1 MRGQVAAGDFANGPH
16 AESTESAESL
26 QPHFVGEEQIRRMS
40 DHGNYTRARAR
51 AVKTFR
57 TFRTFRSTVR
67 LTKRRKLRAGA
78 SAATSALL
86 GATTEGESR
95 DQQTHHLEESVEKYR
110 IVSGN

>member
-57 TFRTFRSTVR
+57 TFRTSRSTVR
-67 LTKRRKLRAGA
+67 LTKRRKLRPELALPEAQAPHGA
-78 SAATSALL
+78 RHRRRK
-86 GATTEGESR
+86 SR
-95 DQQTHHLEESVEKYR
+95 PADSPP
-110 IVSGN
+110 